1 MLEEQMRAALTEYQQ
16 LNTRYFDLVR
26 PSLEI
31 YNDRRH
37 WEEDHNT
44 IECYSVITPGGKIIS
59 DGNGLVAWARS
70 FTDVSSI
77 ENQGDIRLRLASAKL
92 SKTAT
97 VSQIDDHIH
106 SLWCDWNLLHENK
119 PQYLKPYWSTLL
131 FSIPTEPEQSLLTQ
145 VRNRLA
151 NAIADQ
157 APVLADYPA
166 SRNMLISYAH
176 TIGIKDDAASLDS
189 VNALGGTT
197 PGANNGGGRGG
208 GREGEKKRDSWASND
223 CERCPL
229 KACQAN
235 QRKPSFPFSGFCN

>member
-1 MLEEQMRAALTEYQQ
+1 MPGDTHHGSGAQNPGPPAIFPRIPQNSSREDQKPQIVQCNPRSGRGEGFTRWEKSREAAAKQHLLHLVADRCPPTLADIQAVMPNASAAMLEEQMRAALTEYQQ

-26 PSLEI
+26 PSLES

-37 WEEDHNT
+37 WEDDHNA

-97 VSQIDDHIH
+97 VTQIDDHIH

-131 FSIPTEPEQSLLTQ
+131 SSTCSSCTCCA
-145 VRNRLA
+145 R
-151 NAIADQ
+151 
-157 APVLADYPA
+157 
-166 SRNMLISYAH
+166 S
-176 TIGIKDDAASLDS
+176 
-189 VNALGGTT
+189 
-197 PGANNGGGRGG
+197 
-208 GREGEKKRDSWASND
+208 
-223 CERCPL
+223 C
-229 KACQAN
+229 
-235 QRKPSFPFSGFCN
+235 